1 MQLKG
6 KHIILGITG
15 GIAAYKSAY
24 LCRLLIKEG
33 AEVRVV
39 MTPHSKAFITPLTMG
54 TLSKNPVLSEFFQA
68 DNGKWNSH
76 VDLGLWA
83 DLMIIAPATATTI
96 GKMANG
102 IADNLLITT
111 YLSARCPVVLA
122 PAMDLDMYKHL
133 STRNNIEKLI
143 AYGNYIIAPPSG
155 ELPSGLDGKG
165 RMAEPNDILEKM
177 IKIISLKK
185 KLHNKV
191 ALVTAGPTY
200 EKIDPVRFIGNFSTG
215 KMGFAIAESL
225 AEQGAK
231 VFLITGPVSE
241 KIQNPNIQRIDVASA
256 EEMYKESLKYFSN
269 CDIAIMA
276 AAVADYKVKDTSDKK
291 IKREDK
297 NISLNL
303 VANKDI
309 AASLGKIKTKKQLLV
324 GFALETNNETEN
336 AQKKIQ
342 KKNLDF
348 IVLNSLQDKGAGFGY
363 DTNKISIIDK
373 YNKKVE
379 FELKSKKE
387 VSLDI
392 VNKIIEALN

>member
-155 ELPSGLDGKG
+155 ELASGLDGKG

-177 IKIISLKK
+177 IKIISSKK

-225 AEQGAK
+225 AEQGTK

-241 KIQNPNIQRIDVASA
+241 KTQNPNIQRIDVVSA

-303 VANKDI
+303 IANKDI

-373 YNKKVE
+373 YNKKIE